1 MSSSINKLLRKEKN
15 MIKLI
20 KLVLIAALM
29 ASGAMAVEPEAS
41 DVYDRSSDY
50 LKDEYRVKLG
60 DRDVYD
66 ADYHYFYKQKDGTY
80 YSISF
85 SREAIFITKGPDD
98 HYITDGIYVDS
109 REVDIGTLSRDSS
122 SELGII
128 DFGSLRTRKDA
139 SIESFTQKELYD
151 LFSAIKNGTAQYMGR
166 CLAKG
171 VRQTKV
177 VFEFVKYQ
185 D

>member
-1 MSSSINKLLRKEKN
+1 

-20 KLVLIAALM
+20 KLALIAALM

-60 DRDVYD
+60 DRDGYD
-66 ADYHYFYKQKDGTY
+66 AGYQYFYKQKDGTY
-80 YSISF
+80 YSICFASPT
-85 SREAIFITKGPDD
+85 AIRITKGPDD

-128 DFGSLRTRKDA
+128 DFGSLRTREDA

-151 LFSAIKNGTAQYMGR
+151 LFAAIKNGTAQYMGC
-166 CLAKG
+166 CLIKNTIHTWVNDKYVA
-171 VRQTKV
+171 
-177 VFEFVKYQ
+177 EFYESQ
-185 D
+185 N